1 MTTQKKPSYTSQ
13 PDGKSFG
20 LRHAA
25 AWGIACVALI
35 VALGAAY
42 ALGRSH
48 GAAPLGVEIVLPTP
62 SPLKVQV
69 TGAVNSPGLVELR
82 RGDRVAD
89 AVESAGGSSPAA
101 DLSTLNLA
109 AIVVDGMHIRVPV
122 QVQST
127 GETGTETTAGQPRDD
142 QSAESPNG
150 DATLTPSGTSA
161 TSLININTASAARL
175 TELPNIGPVRADAI
189 VAHRESRGGF
199 ASVDEL
205 ADVSGI
211 GPATV
216 DLLRPLVTAQ

>member
-1 MTTQKKPSYTSQ
+1 MQ
-13 PDGKSFG
+13 
-20 LRHAA
+20 HAA
-25 AWGIACVALI
+25 AWTIACVALI

-48 GAAPLGVEIVLPTP
+48 GATPLGVEIVLPTP

-69 TGAVNSPGLVELR
+69 TGAVNVPGLVELR

-89 AVESAGGSSPAA
+89 AIESAGGASPTA
-101 DLSTLNLA
+101 DLSALNLA
-109 AIVVDGMHIRVPV
+109 SIVIDGMHIRVPNRV
-122 QVQST
+122 QPS
-127 GETGTETTAGQPRDD
+127 GETGSGTATNNGQRSVD
-142 QSAESPNG
+142 QRVESPSG
-150 DATLTPSGTSA
+150 DATSTRGGGST